1 MGIAEVQRDFEFAKP
16 LQVDMPDGAQGKL
29 SFAASPDAPYS
40 MNNYAADKPTMGFGQ
55 QPVPAH
61 SVLLMA
67 TGVQGKTRRALKCV
81 LHTPKYPFAI
91 AATGPITVTGNFLV
105 GAVKNSDELP
115 NPMTMDNL
123 HPADVASLSS
133 GDPAVVLEGTSTVA
147 GAVRTPGRAELRGA
161 VVRGGVVHQKVDL
174 PHLDVRSY
182 DTAGRPF
189 LRELAASSPGTV
201 LRGWCRAGDGL
212 DIESGGLELSEAVLY
227 VKGNLHVRGGIS
239 GLGAVFVD
247 GNVIIEDGVA
257 LRSNQE
263 LAVCCTGDLTV
274 RGKGPDTYL
283 YGLLYCQGQFTAE
296 KITLVGAFLSDSGSS
311 AAPLKMD
318 NVTALQSEVGQSF
331 AIKYPLLPFAPTA
344 DGRGQGV
351 KVGGAQDFFDPSMNG
366 GQGGFDVGRV
376 DAAHVP
382 MAWFKNTYP
391 NADAGAR
398 AMERTRQLPPPPYGD
413 WRTFFTQQQAQA
425 IENLRPQVERLNR
438 EFEEQLNRQSLARG
452 QFSLDLN
459 KFIAKESQLRL
470 SLPIQPISWR

>member
-1 MGIAEVQRDFEFAKP
+1 MLQMGIAEVQRDFEFAKP

-174 PHLDVRSY
+174 PHLVVRSY

-311 AAPLKMD
+311 AAPLK
-318 NVTALQSEVGQSF
+318 TAASTTP
-331 AIKYPLLPFAPTA
+331 ICT
-344 DGRGQGV
+344 
-351 KVGGAQDFFDPSMNG
+351 
-366 GQGGFDVGRV
+366 
-376 DAAHVP
+376 
-382 MAWFKNTYP
+382 NT
-391 NADAGAR
+391 
-398 AMERTRQLPPPPYGD
+398 
-413 WRTFFTQQQAQA
+413 
-425 IENLRPQVERLNR
+425 
-438 EFEEQLNRQSLARG
+438 
-452 QFSLDLN
+452 
-459 KFIAKESQLRL
+459 
-470 SLPIQPISWR
+470 